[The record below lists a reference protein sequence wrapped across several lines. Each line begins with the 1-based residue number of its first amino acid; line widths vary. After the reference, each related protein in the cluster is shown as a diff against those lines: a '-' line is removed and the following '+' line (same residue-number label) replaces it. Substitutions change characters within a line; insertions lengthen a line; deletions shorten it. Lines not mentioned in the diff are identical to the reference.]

1 MSLKPSPDR
10 YVAVTARIEQQRG
23 AATNISGN
31 TTGPTN
37 RDLEAQRARPRGV
50 PKRDKIS
57 TAKLAALWNSGYRGA
72 LWTDM
77 STRGGDGAAE
87 TPAGKMIEQRHS
99 EMRPDSRRKS
109 DPSLDEA
116 RLRQQAIGVKLRQMF
131 DQVVNE
137 PVPEEFLEILKRADA
152 RKPGQD

>member
-1 MSLKPSPDR
+1 M
-10 YVAVTARIEQQRG
+10 T
-23 AATNISGN
+23 
-31 TTGPTN
+31 
-37 RDLEAQRARPRGV
+37 
-50 PKRDKIS
+50 
-57 TAKLAALWNSGYRGA
+57 
-72 LWTDM
+72 
-77 STRGGDGAAE
+77 TRGGDGAGKAS
-87 TPAGKMIEQRHS
+87 AGKMIEQRHI
-99 EMRPDSRRKS
+99 EMRPESRRKS